1 LDPGA
6 HKREISIM
14 RRKGFTLIELL
25 VVIAIIGILAAILLP
40 ALARAREAARRA
52 SCANNLKQ
60 MGLVFKMYAN
70 ESRGGKFPPI
80 IDDYP
85 WRGSGTDYPL
95 DNNRICG
102 GWEGCLEPVPGCI
115 IPDSVIPYPWPTG
128 ALTQTYFPEY
138 LSDLNVLICPSSPRK
153 QGTPDE
159 SLGVI
164 RDDGSNT
171 CPLDLRDLITSPQSF
186 YNYFGHVVDQVEIGD
201 RTNEFGPATV
211 TTAFWAYEGACS
223 GAGWLDP
230 DILNATDKDLP
241 LEPGSGLGT
250 GGSDTF
256 YRLKEGI
263 ERFLITDIN
272 NAGASAKS
280 QSDIHILWDYVSA
293 AVRPGIGGTVMFN
306 HIPGGA
312 NVLYL
317 DGHVEFQK
325 YPGGKWPAHP
335 AAAFALGLGA

>member
-1 LDPGA
+1 
-6 HKREISIM
+6 M
-14 RRKGFTLIELL
+14 RKKGFTLIELL

-70 ESRGGKFPPI
+70 ESRGGKLPPI

-95 DNNRICG
+95 DHNRICG

-128 ALTQTYFPEY
+128 ALTQSYFPEY

-153 QGTPDE
+153 KGTADE

-171 CPLDLRDLITSPQSF
+171 CPLDLRDLIVSPQSF
-186 YNYFGHVVDQVEIGD
+186 YGYFGHVVDQVEIGD
-201 RTNEFGPATV
+201 PTNEFGPVTV
-211 TTAFWAYEGACS
+211 TTAFWAYEGACGS
-223 GAGWLDP
+223 AGWNDP
-230 DILNATDKDLP
+230 DILNATDKNLR
-241 LEPGSGLGT
+241 LSESQSGRGLGT

-256 YRLKEGI
+256 YRLREGI

-272 NAGASAKS
+272 NPGASSKA
-280 QSDIHILWDYVSA
+280 QTEIHIMWDFVSA
-293 AVRPGIGGTVMFN
+293 AVRPGVGGTVMFN

-335 AAAFALGLGA
+335 AAAFAIGLGA